1 MTRQSNRRT
10 PTDPWTARNKAAYE
24 AIASKLTAKGFTRQR
39 RVAGDIFRRREDG
52 LRIQLT
58 RKLGTTDLRMCEVGT
73 MRPIEWH
80 ELREDS

>member
-1 MTRQSNRRT
+1 MTRQINRRT

-39 RVAGDIFRRREDG
+39 RTAGDIFRRREDG

-58 RKLGTTDLRMCEVGT
+58 RKLGTTDWRLCEVGT
-73 MRPIEWH
+73 MRRIEWH
-80 ELREDS
+80 EIHG